1 MIINRNNLQN
11 EGVAQ
16 IADDFFPR
24 AKMVTRNQMDNDG
37 VIIAG
42 LPENMFVK
50 APTKIV
56 STVMPRYQA
65 DETKQIFV
73 KSNFNPT
80 ADGGGKVAFSENDEA
95 HPANLA
101 FVASD
106 SPSLIALTLAAVE
119 ALNTGQILECSADE
133 VDSFTAKK
141 FSDARRQLNV
151 QKEIHRRK
159 YIGLVGN
166 DFGFEKA
173 WSESIRGREALAIVE
188 VL

>member
-11 EGVAQ
+11 EGDAQ

-42 LPENMFVK
+42 LPEHMFVK

-56 STVMPRYQA
+56 AQVMPHYQA
-65 DETKQIFV
+65 DDSKQIFV

-80 ADGGGKVAFSENDEA
+80 KDNGGKVAFCEKDEA

-106 SPSLIALTLAAVE
+106 APTLIALTLAAVE

-133 VDSFTAKK
+133 VDSFTAKR
-141 FSDARRQLNV
+141 FSDARRQLNI
-151 QKEIHRRK
+151 QKEIQRRR
-159 YIGLVGN
+159 YVALIG
-166 DFGFEKA
+166 DDKGFEKA
-173 WSESIRGREALAIVE
+173 WAESMRGREALAIVE